1 MMGQRETFLQML
13 ENILTEDKGYVL
25 KHIKPTRTVQV
36 QRK

>member
-1 MMGQRETFLQML
+1 MIGQRETFLQKL

-25 KHIKPTRTVQV
+25 KHIKPTRAVQV